1 MKKNAFTMIELVFVL
16 VAIGIMAA
24 VMLPRMERN
33 NLREAAEQVAN
44 HIRYTQH
51 LAMVD
56 DKFNPTDQY
65 WYEKRWQIIFGT
77 SANTGG
83 MPAYTIFSDDRAN
96 GSDGEP
102 NISEIAVSPQN
113 PAKLLTGGYSGIIAT
128 SDERATKDMNLGIR
142 YGISAYALSGGCSGA
157 RISFDHLGRPIQGDL
172 HTMTGPY
179 AAGTNRLI
187 TSDCIITLTHPTDG
201 TITLTVT
208 PETGYVTIN

>member
-1 MKKNAFTMIELVFVL
+1 MKRNAFTMLELVFVL

-56 DKFNPTDQY
+56 DKFDPDDAN
-65 WYEKRWQIIFGT
+65 WYKGRWQIIFGT
-77 SANTGG
+77 SAYTDS
-83 MPAYTIFSDDRAN
+83 MPAYTIFSDVTGG

-102 NISEIAVSPQN
+102 QVGEMAVSPQN
-113 PAKLLTGGYSGIIAT
+113 PFKLLTGGYSGIIKT
-128 SDERATKDMNLGIR
+128 SHEKTTKEMNLGLR
-142 YGISAYALSGGCSGA
+142 YGITAYALSGGCTGA
-157 RISFDHLGRPIQGDL
+157 RISFDHLGRPISGDL
-172 HTMTGPY
+172 NTMTAPY
-179 AAGTNRLI
+179 APASRLI
-187 TSDCIITLTHPTDG
+187 TADCIITLTHPDEG